1 MNTDAEL
8 VSGFLIEV
16 QLCLPVKGSSED
28 QGIVGAD
35 LVKAGVVEVLVV
47 DQATG
52 LVDDDER
59 KDGPEFELV
68 SGVSIPI
75 HETSYMTALSFWYV
89 HTNFQY
95 RTASNIKFHLA
106 LEPHSTVDER
116 P

>member
-1 MNTDAEL
+1 MEM
-8 VSGFLIEV
+8 

-59 KDGPEFELV
+59 KDGPRLELV
-68 SGVSIPI
+68 FGVRAPI
-75 HETSYMTALSFWYV
+75 YKTSYMAALTFGFV

-95 RTASNIKFHLA
+95 SVQLPISS
-106 LEPHSTVDER
+106 STWPLSLTQPSMSDHELL
-116 P
+116 